1 MAEHNILGKEGEE
14 IACELL
20 LKKGYIIRDRNWRCG
35 RNEID
40 VVAEKEG
47 RIIIVEVKTRT
58 TDHID
63 DISKIITP
71 AKIRH
76 IVNAGKAYLKFF
88 GLSQELQFDIIMLYG
103 NKDNLSVE
111 HIEDAI
117 MPPMYFYR

>member
-14 IACELL
+14 TACETLI
-20 LKKGYIIRDRNWRCG
+20 KKGYLIRDRNWRYG

-40 VVAEKEG
+40 IVAEKDG

-58 TDHID
+58 DNVE

-76 IVNAGKAYLKFF
+76 LINAGKAYLKLF
-88 GLSQELQFDIIMLYG
+88 GLTQELQFDIMILHG
-103 NKDNLSVE
+103 EKNNLSVE